1 MIIKCHSQKHKPQ
14 LILINIFVNYNM
26 SYNLESNAPPSK
38 IIFMNSKDA
47 TTYTMFDKN
56 RPLTTDYI
64 FDFNTAI
71 MIPEN
76 IDTLVSLE
84 SASVPYSFY
93 NIKRNVNDIMDFNIQ
108 QNTVILGDTLTGGYT
123 GFIQLPEGNYTINQ
137 LYDAI
142 KELLVSE
149 IKDLRQQDVS
159 KDWTSGTLDDV
170 KFFFRYDR
178 VKQKS
183 VLSFDP
189 TVDITNGAILTFLC
203 KTGTHHYRQLYKEI
217 GLELNDIQNFFI
229 TDQPLEGSDP
239 IQYIV
244 GTETT
249 GYWEGADYTGLPPLI
264 PTIKIPQY
272 GVMFLSPNAVDVVGI
287 SGLYVRTNLTSTGTM
302 DTLSSSYSKI
312 LGRIPIN
319 VNAGEVIELGG
330 YDNHKTLVNEL
341 HTIQTLRIRLTDER
355 NRLIDLNGLHFQIS
369 IQLDFVYNKPTI
381 EPLDREGRRKYAHY
395 LDREEH
401 TKGER
406 ELLLGGKGH
415 NQNRVADPDILGK
428 PKKIISK
435 NKKK

>member
-1 MIIKCHSQKHKPQ
+1 MLQ
-14 LILINIFVNYNM
+14 LTLCLI
-26 SYNLESNAPPSK
+26 
-38 IIFMNSKDA
+38 
-47 TTYTMFDKN
+47 
-56 RPLTTDYI
+56 
-64 FDFNTAI
+64 
-71 MIPEN
+71 
-76 IDTLVSLE
+76 
-84 SASVPYSFY
+84 
-93 NIKRNVNDIMDFNIQ
+93 
-108 QNTVILGDTLTGGYT
+108 
-123 GFIQLPEGNYTINQ
+123 
-137 LYDAI
+137 
-142 KELLVSE
+142 
-149 IKDLRQQDVS
+149 RQQDVS
-159 KDWTSGTLDDV
+159 KDWTSGTLDNV

-189 TVDITNGAILTFLC
+189 TIDITNGVILTYLC
-203 KTGTHHYRQLYKEI
+203 KTGVHHYRQLYKEI

-244 GTETT
+244 GTEKT

-264 PTIKIPQY
+264 PTVKIPQY
-272 GVMFLSPNAVDVVGI
+272 GEMFLSPNAVDVVGI

-369 IQLDFVYNKPTI
+369 IQLDFIYNKPAI

-406 ELLLGGKGH
+406 QLLLASRGN
-415 NQNRVADPDILGK
+415 NQNRVEDPVIIGKTKKDIG
-428 PKKIISK
+428 
-435 NKKK
+435 NTKKK